1 MKFEL
6 RENQYIPYKAKRLP
20 SGIPACETYYYLV
33 DEKGRTIDK
42 INLKP
47 YRGKQMER
55 YAMKSKTEA
64 KAYLEVVNR
73 NFDLIKEIELSRVKS
88 YIVIAKSKYP
98 NSTADEI
105 IGIINNGNDNLKFN
119 SKEEEKLFKKLWT
132 KKQKK

>member
-20 SGIPACETYYYLV
+20 SGMPACETYYYLV

-42 INLKP
+42 ITLKP

-64 KAYLEVVNR
+64 EAYLEVIN
-73 NFDLIKEIELSRVKS
+73 K
-88 YIVIAKSKYP
+88 
-98 NSTADEI
+98 NSQ
-105 IGIINNGNDNLKFN
+105 DN
-119 SKEEEKLFKKLWT
+119 
-132 KKQKK
+132 